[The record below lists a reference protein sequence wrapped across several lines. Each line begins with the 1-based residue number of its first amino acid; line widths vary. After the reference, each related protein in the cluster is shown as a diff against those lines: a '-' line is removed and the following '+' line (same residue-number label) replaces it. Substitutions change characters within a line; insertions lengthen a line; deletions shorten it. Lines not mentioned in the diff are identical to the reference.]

1 MLDIQKVDF
10 NEIKENFLKYI
21 KSLDNFKEIQA
32 KMDNSTTDLIASLLA
47 GYTSMT
53 LFKNKMYREE
63 TYLQKAKLE
72 TSVFESAYPLGYRF
86 QRAKAPEFSFVYLG
100 NEDIILELGQVLG
113 KVTIDKKNYDIVYLD
128 KPKKIKYN
136 DFVNLK
142 IGIKQEVEIETF
154 FNKKNNL
161 LLKSEFLRSVDN
173 DNMLAIIDDLEIVGL
188 STMFEDYILNNKI
201 VNWSKTN
208 KEAFIYIN
216 DLENNFGTNL
226 KKVKFIYMETDG
238 KLKSND
244 FKIKMNFNFEFKD
257 IYFYGLD
264 EDTLDKIK
272 IMAPFLKTTNGRA
285 VTKEDY
291 YYHILNS
298 NIFDDVYLEPEQNI
312 PAGWQLKFKEM
323 DDFDG
328 EKEYKLLIEGSVIKL
343 SKYSYE
349 SMNDFIKR
357 FYDLLKMN
365 LIVTPRMVT
374 NPENEVELY
383 IEQKFL
389 EREISVSG
397 ENIEIIKL
405 NDFMKSQSCILNVY
419 YVKKGD
425 EPIRKNLTTSEL
437 LYLDNFM
444 KRVSIVGINIVY
456 IPGIPKI
463 TGLSFEVK
471 LVNNK
476 FQDEVYNYIK
486 KVIKKYEYKMNSSL
500 EVNKIISE
508 VTKYKSVDNGVEV
521 YPVQYIKNIANED
534 IINSEKYEYLV
545 FYGIDVNFVE

>member
-1 MLDIQKVDF
+1 MLDIQNVDF

-21 KSLDNFKEIQA
+21 KSLDNYKEIQA

-63 TYLQKAKLE
+63 TYLQKARLE

-100 NEDIILELGQVLG
+100 NEDIVLDLGQVLG
-113 KVTIDKKNYDIVYLD
+113 KVTIGKKNYDIVYLD

-136 DFVNLK
+136 DIINLK
-142 IGIKQEVEIETF
+142 VGIKQEVKVETF
-154 FNKKNNL
+154 FNKKNNI
-161 LLKSEFLRSVDN
+161 LLKPEVLRSVDN
-173 DNMLAIIDDLEIVGL
+173 DNILAIIDDLEIVEL

-201 VNWSKTN
+201 INWSKTN

-216 DLENNFGTNL
+216 DLENNFGTDL

-244 FKIKMNFNFEFKD
+244 FKIDMFFNFEFKE

-264 EDTLDKIK
+264 EDTLEKIK

-298 NIFDDVYLEPEQNI
+298 NIFDDIYLEPEQNI
-312 PAGWQLKFKEM
+312 PAGWQLKFNEM
-323 DDFDG
+323 DDFDD
-328 EKEYKLLIEGSVIKL
+328 EKEYKLFIEGSVIKL

-365 LIVTPRMVT
+365 LIVSPRIVT

-476 FQDEVYNYIK
+476 FQDEVYEYIK